1 MLPAQISNGTLSN
14 EGSDGAFGLSRR
26 GGNVQAGGRGKK
38 NKIKNETTQ
47 RPRPGERL
55 RKEKQKAQMHLL
67 LLIQEVDL
75 ADPSP
80 CPSEG
85 EKRVRRV
92 RTSCRPLPCPS
103 PRPLPTAVHALV
115 YLRLTGARKSG
126 KRLDGDLCA
135 AVERDGARHAQIER
149 VSMTR
154 HSLCRQ
160 RHTPPTPCFPPLLR
174 CPSLPPTPLT
184 KAATFPLA
192 IRTSLSSG
200 SSSTASAV
208 LHGGG
213 GDRRER
219 ER

>member
-1 MLPAQISNGTLSN
+1 MRQPK
-14 EGSDGAFGLSRR
+14 
-26 GGNVQAGGRGKK
+26 GRGPEKGLERK
-38 NKIKNETTQ
+38 N
-47 RPRPGERL
+47 
-55 RKEKQKAQMHLL
+55 KAQMHLL

-135 AVERDGARHAQIER
+135 AVERDGARHAEMER

-154 HSLCRQ
+154 HSSCRQ
-160 RHTPPTPCFPPLLR
+160 RHTPPTPCFPSLLR

-200 SSSTASAV
+200 SPSTASAV

-213 GDRRER
+213 GNRRER